1 MDSKIEN
8 KNLLKDFS
16 KKLISTFGLNNA
28 IYVNDIKNDS
38 AVWES
43 LGLDKLD
50 FKSLSVSPYLVIKS
64 IKNQKHDLIFAS
76 YPVGMKMLDWKETSG
91 KMHRLPSEYIF
102 ILESLKYLEEMGMF
116 VSIVPSSILYSKK
129 GNELEGIINKL
140 GYSFNAVFKLPEN
153 FLSPYT
159 SINAVIL
166 VIKKDQS
173 GRIFISEIDY
183 LKNFTNLFKNYSNGF
198 SGTLEEG
205 VFLSR
210 SDFITV
216 ENYKITQ
223 QLNKLKTQYKTY
235 KEYNITDF
243 SIEIKPTTGK
253 FEEIENVIYIPRIGH
268 SSPVSNIKNTTL
280 KHQNYFQVVLNPE
293 IVNSKYVEVFFKS
306 QLGDLILATS
316 KKYSIIPKLNK
327 SDLLQINI
335 PIPDTETQKL
345 IVDTSL
351 KIEQLEGEIK
361 NFKTELSLN
370 PKSARKI
377 QNNLNGTLHS
387 LGKLNEEEQIF
398 ELIRQGE
405 SKKLEFKKTFTRDVD
420 RNIKENE
427 KTIRMVSLKNIV
439 AFLNSDGGTLL
450 IGVDNDGGIYGIE
463 NDYFENDDKYLL
475 NFKNNIKD
483 HLGEIVYPFVDWKI
497 VEVSNKK
504 VLRVDCKPSSS
515 DPFFLDSS
523 DFYVRTNPS
532 VDKLVGPKMA
542 YYIKIR
548 FNK

>member
-1 MDSKIEN
+1 MDDKIQN
-8 KNLLKDFS
+8 KNLIKDFLEN
-16 KKLISTFGLNNA
+16 LISTFKFTKTIIIDDINNDEKFLDSYEIKGLTN
-28 IYVNDIKNDS
+28 IRIKTHPNFII
-38 AVWES
+38 
-43 LGLDKLD
+43 KT
-50 FKSLSVSPYLVIKS
+50 FKDNKY
-64 IKNQKHDLIFAS
+64 DLIFES
-76 YPVGMKMLDWKETSG
+76 FPFGMNMLDWIDVSEK
-91 KMHRLPSEYIF
+91 KRKLPAEYIF
-102 ILESLKYLEEMGMF
+102 ILESLKHLNENGMLTT
-116 VSIVPSSILYSKK
+116 VVPSSILFSRK
-129 GNELEGIINKL
+129 GKELESIVNSL
-140 GYSFNAVFKLPEN
+140 GFYFSAAFKLPDQ
-153 FLSPYT
+153 FLLPNT
-159 SINAVIL
+159 STRTIL
-166 VIKKDQS
+166 LSIRKGQNEK
-173 GRIFISEIDY
+173 IFISELDY
-183 LKNFTNLFKNYSNGF
+183 LNNYTELFKNYFEGS

-210 SDFITV
+210 EGFISI

-223 QLNKLKTQYKTY
+223 QISKLNTQYKNY
-235 KEYNITDF
+235 KEYNIEDVSF
-243 SIEIKPTTGK
+243 DIKSTTGK
-253 FEEIENVIYIPRIGH
+253 FEKIENTIYIPRVG
-268 SSPVSNIKNTTL
+268 SSPPVSDIEEATL
-280 KHQNYFQVVLNPE
+280 KHQNYFQVLLKPE
-293 IVNSKYVEVFFKS
+293 IVISKYVEVFFKS
-306 QLGDLILATS
+306 QLGNLILATN
-316 KKYSIIPKLNK
+316 KKYSFIPKINK
-327 SDLLQINI
+327 SDLSLINI
-335 PIPDTETQKL
+335 PIPDIETQKL
-345 IVDTSL
+345 IVDTRL
-351 KIEQLEGEIK
+351 KIEQLEEEIK
-361 NFKTELSLN
+361 GFKDELSVN

-377 QNNLNGTLHS
+377 QNNLNATLHS

-523 DFYVRTNPS
+523 EFYVRTNPS